1 MKENRK
7 RPASTTRSH
16 ALMYLRV
23 KRNRMRTRAP
33 QRMLLGDQQKHVSSN
48 RTHLLSGKITHF
60 RLLTTSSPVLKDF
73 SLTGLIRK
81 FADTLFLESLAFLVL
96 VDPFEVASLREADEP
111 GAAVLRSLG
120 DGPAL
125 LDILSDSTSCF
136 NPLGFSGSEED
147 MI

>member
-1 MKENRK
+1 
-7 RPASTTRSH
+7 
-16 ALMYLRV
+16 MYLRV
-23 KRNRMRTRAP
+23 KRKKLRMRAP
-33 QRMLLGDQQKHVSSN
+33 QRMLLGDQQKHVGSN

-60 RLLTTSSPVLKDF
+60 RLLTTSSPVLTDF
-73 SLTGLIRK
+73 SLTVLIRK
-81 FADTLFLESLAFLVL
+81 FADTFFLESLAFLVL
-96 VDPFEVASLREADEP
+96 VDPFGVASLREADEP
-111 GAAVLRSLG
+111 DAAVLRSLG